1 MYVKYSIIDEFI
13 KNKMEGNYIF
23 YFDTSQK
30 QLHANK
36 KKQTLKKNLF
46 TPTNTE
52 MILQLGAKLILLD
65 I

>member
-1 MYVKYSIIDEFI
+1 MSLLKT
-13 KNKMEGNYIF
+13 KWKGHYIPVF

-36 KKQTLKKNLF
+36 KTNFEKKNLF

>member
-1 MYVKYSIIDEFI
+1 MSLLKT
-13 KNKMEGNYIF
+13 KWKGHYIF